1 MLVRTLTPCFV
12 CGGYREPGDIFDF
25 THDGRIPEC
34 LEALEP
40 TAQETSQ
47 EDISIGGGKSGKTS
61 GKE

>member
-1 MLVRTLTPCFV
+1 V

-47 EDISIGGGKSGKTS
+47 EDISIGGGKSGKKS